1 MATEKLVC
9 PMCPASVEE
18 TLPVSCPLASPL
30 GRREGRGGRI
40 SAGQKGQLAVVI
52 HGLRFTVRSTDMAH
66 KKIERKKEL
75 DRRRKRRAERIKAR
89 IHEAQ
94 AAAKSGK

>member
-1 MATEKLVC
+1 MPRLFATARSREG
-9 PMCPASVEE
+9 ERGGE
-18 TLPVSCPLASPL
+18 TASPV
-30 GRREGRGGRI
+30 RRAKAPAGDKACI
-40 SAGQKGQLAVVI
+40 SAGQRGKLAVV
-52 HGLRFTVRSTDMAH
+52 MAH

>member
-1 MATEKLVC
+1 MPRLFATARSREG
-9 PMCPASVEE
+9 ERGGE
-18 TLPVSCPLASPL
+18 TASPV
-30 GRREGRGGRI
+30 RRVKAPAGDKACI
-40 SAGQKGQLAVVI
+40 SAGQRGKLAVVI
-52 HGLRFTVRSTDMAH
+52 HRLRFTVRSTDMAH

>member
-1 MATEKLVC
+1 
-9 PMCPASVEE
+9 
-18 TLPVSCPLASPL
+18 
-30 GRREGRGGRI
+30 
-40 SAGQKGQLAVVI
+40 
-52 HGLRFTVRSTDMAH
+52 MAH

-94 AAAKSGK
+94 VKLTPPPGNKNSK

>member
-1 MATEKLVC
+1 MQFLAAVDR
-9 PMCPASVEE
+9 AGGG
-18 TLPVSCPLASPL
+18 SCRLL
-30 GRREGRGGRI
+30 IEQFRRI
-40 SAGQKGQLAVVI
+40 I
-52 HGLRFTVRSTDMAH
+52 MAH

-94 AAAKSGK
+94 ASAKASK

>member
-1 MATEKLVC
+1 M
-9 PMCPASVEE
+9 MH
-18 TLPVSCPLASPL
+18 
-30 GRREGRGGRI
+30 R
-40 SAGQKGQLAVVI
+40 
-52 HGLRFTVRSTDMAH
+52 LRFHFEEYIMAH

-94 AAAKSGK
+94 AAAKNSK